1 MVRRRKCTAPRT
13 LSGLVATEEPTSNTL
28 LLLSSSNEEGQ
39 RAVVCLILLGQCS
52 AHCTV
57 HQVSESEFTR
67 VTDNFVKVCFV
78 DQNFAVFCFT
88 NIKSTLSKLS
98 NLRLTG
104 CREGHA
110 AAEVQLRMM
119 GLTVDLGTVGEGER

>member
-1 MVRRRKCTAPRT
+1 M
-13 LSGLVATEEPTSNTL
+13 
-28 LLLSSSNEEGQ
+28 
-39 RAVVCLILLGQCS
+39 
-52 AHCTV
+52 

-88 NIKSTLSKLS
+88 NIKSTLSKLR
-98 NLRLTG
+98 NLQLTG

-110 AAEVQLRMM
+110 AAEVQFRMM
-119 GLTVDLGTVGEGER
+119 GLTVDLVTVGEGER